1 MPRRPPT
8 SLPGLLWAGTGLFVA
23 AIAAAALMLV
33 LHGRTQALAQ
43 LELRAERVISRAEV
57 ELNRGLLG
65 VDLQLAALARALA
78 AAPATGPHRID
89 ELLRGSLNEVNAHS
103 VLVSEIAIVTAD
115 GRLLRAAGPGTQRDG
130 MRLPAALSAQALRH
144 RDTLVVSDP
153 VPGVGHA
160 GPVLLAA
167 RGAASLSGPVLLVAE
182 IPVAPLRM
190 ATADAEPQATARQ
203 FALERGDGQ
212 LLLTL
217 GSLSTPSPA
226 GNPAADPAA
235 NASSEKAD
243 PPAPLPRQALDGRAW
258 RGPARPGGTEAMLA
272 ARPTITGDLVLT
284 VSLPLAEGLASW
296 RHDSRAIVVVAL
308 AFVAL
313 TLAAGALAHGQ
324 LLRLAQARHDLAH
337 STAALDEALGS
348 MAEGF
353 LLCDR
358 HERVVH
364 WNRRYLELFP
374 WLREVIAPGVPFRR
388 LAEAAAAQAWVR
400 GDSEEARQAWIEMR
414 VGLHRAADRSWEQ
427 DLGNGVFVH
436 AFERRTPDGGT
447 VSIYRDVSAAERK
460 LAQAKAAAEQANEAK
475 SRFLANMSHEIRTPL
490 NAVLGLNELLLRSA
504 LDARQ
509 RAHAELIR
517 SSGELLLALINDI
530 LDLSRIEAGRL
541 ELADLPFE
549 PRRVVDEVVAML
561 RSPVEAKG
569 LTLSVEV
576 GQEVPRRLSGDPV
589 RLRQVL
595 FNLLGNA
602 LKFTDR
608 GGIRLGLRVEA
619 PPSAGSVA
627 RLAIEVSDTGIG
639 IPPQLLPKLFER
651 FTQGDNSAERRHGG
665 SGLGL
670 AIAQQIV
677 QLMGGTIE
685 VSTRL
690 GEGSTFVLRLPM
702 TEPPDTPRATHAAAL
717 RPTAPAAPRRRVL
730 VAEDNAVN
738 QVLVRAVLER
748 LGHECRI
755 VGDGGAA
762 VRAVAEDP
770 PDLVLMDMQMPGL
783 DGPGATRAIRALD
796 GPAARVPVVAMTAN
810 ARPEDREQ
818 CLAAGMDAYLSKP
831 VDIAALEAT
840 IAAMPPTRAGTAA
853 AATVP

>member
-1 MPRRPPT
+1 
-8 SLPGLLWAGTGLFVA
+8 
-23 AIAAAALMLV
+23 
-33 LHGRTQALAQ
+33 
-43 LELRAERVISRAEV
+43 
-57 ELNRGLLG
+57 
-65 VDLQLAALARALA
+65 
-78 AAPATGPHRID
+78 
-89 ELLRGSLNEVNAHS
+89 
-103 VLVSEIAIVTAD
+103 
-115 GRLLRAAGPGTQRDG
+115 
-130 MRLPAALSAQALRH
+130 
-144 RDTLVVSDP
+144 
-153 VPGVGHA
+153 
-160 GPVLLAA
+160 
-167 RGAASLSGPVLLVAE
+167 
-182 IPVAPLRM
+182 
-190 ATADAEPQATARQ
+190 
-203 FALERGDGQ
+203 
-212 LLLTL
+212 
-217 GSLSTPSPA
+217 
-226 GNPAADPAA
+226 
-235 NASSEKAD
+235 
-243 PPAPLPRQALDGRAW
+243 
-258 RGPARPGGTEAMLA
+258 
-272 ARPTITGDLVLT
+272 
-284 VSLPLAEGLASW
+284 
-296 RHDSRAIVVVAL
+296 
-308 AFVAL
+308 
-313 TLAAGALAHGQ
+313 
-324 LLRLAQARHDLAH
+324 
-337 STAALDEALGS
+337 
-348 MAEGF
+348 
-353 LLCDR
+353 
-358 HERVVH
+358 
-364 WNRRYLELFP
+364 
-374 WLREVIAPGVPFRR
+374 
-388 LAEAAAAQAWVR
+388 
-400 GDSEEARQAWIEMR
+400 
-414 VGLHRAADRSWEQ
+414 
-427 DLGNGVFVH
+427 
-436 AFERRTPDGGT
+436 
-447 VSIYRDVSAAERK
+447 
-460 LAQAKAAAEQANEAK
+460 
-475 SRFLANMSHEIRTPL
+475 MSHEIRTPL
-490 NAVLGLNELLLRSA
+490 NAVLGLNELLLRSP
-504 LDARQ
+504 LDAQQ

-541 ELADLPFE
+541 ELANLPFE

-576 GQEVPRRLSGDPV
+576 GQGVPRRLSGDPV

-619 PPSAGSVA
+619 PASADSVA

-639 IPPQLLPKLFER
+639 IPPQLLPRLFER